1 VQVSQ
6 ASLAE
11 VLSGRFA
18 VERLLGHGSTASVFL
33 ATDVA
38 TGAAVA
44 IKAFRPDLA
53 ATVGPRRFL
62 REVAVLRLLDHPN
75 ILPVLCSDT
84 AGALLFFVSPY
95 ARGGSL
101 AARLA
106 AGPPPTLEDVLA
118 VAPQVAAALDHAH
131 GRNVLHRDIK
141 PANILFDGARA
152 LVCDFG
158 IARAIEA
165 AATDRSSSGFVLG
178 TPAYMSPE
186 QARGIGPLDS
196 RSDIY
201 ALACVV
207 YEMLAGEPPLSGP
220 TLQAIV
226 ARQAHE
232 RPRRLRVVRPDL
244 PGHVEA
250 ALEQALAK
258 EPLRRPRSA
267 GAFVRALAGSPAD

>member
-1 VQVSQ
+1 VQVTQESP
-6 ASLAE
+6 AE
-11 VLSGRFA
+11 VLSGRYA

-33 ATDVA
+33 ATDVT

-53 ATVGPRRFL
+53 ATVGARRFL

-75 ILPVLCSDT
+75 ILPLLRSDT
-84 AGALLFFVSPY
+84 AGGLLFFVGTSS
-95 ARGGSL
+95 R
-101 AARLA
+101 
-106 AGPPPTLEDVLA
+106 
-118 VAPQVAAALDHAH
+118 
-131 GRNVLHRDIK
+131 
-141 PANILFDGARA
+141 LFDGARV

-165 AATDRSSSGFVLG
+165 AVTDRSSSGFVLG

-186 QARGIGPLDS
+186 QARGIGPLDA

-226 ARQAHE
+226 ARQARE

-244 PGHVEA
+244 PAPVEA
-250 ALEQALAK
+250 AIDQALSK

-267 GAFVRALAGSPAD
+267 GAFVRALAGSPAE

>member
-1 VQVSQ
+1 MQVSQ
-6 ASLAE
+6 ESLAE
-11 VLSGRFA
+11 ALSGRYA
-18 VERLLGHGSTASVFL
+18 IARLLGHGSTATVFL

-38 TGAAVA
+38 TGGAVA

-53 ATVGPRRFL
+53 ATVGLRRFL

-75 ILPVLCSDT
+75 ILPVLASDT
-84 AGALLFFVSPY
+84 AGSLLYFVSPY
-95 ARGGSL
+95 AGDGSL

-106 AGPPPTLEDVLA
+106 AGWRPALDEVLA
-118 VAPQVAAALDHAH
+118 VAWQMAAALDHAH
-131 GRNVLHRDIK
+131 DRNILHRDIK
-141 PANILFDGARA
+141 PANVLFDGARV

-186 QARGIGPLDS
+186 QARGIGPLDA

-207 YEMLAGEPPLSGP
+207 YQMLAGEPPLSGP

-226 ARQAHE
+226 ARQAHG
-232 RPRRLRVVRPDL
+232 RPRRLGVVRPDL
-244 PGHVEA
+244 PAHVEA
-250 ALEQALAK
+250 ALERALAK

-267 GAFVRALAGSPAD
+267 GAFIGALAGGPAD

>member
-1 VQVSQ
+1 
-6 ASLAE
+6 LAE
-11 VLSGRFA
+11 ALSGRYA
-18 VERLLGHGSTASVFL
+18 IERLLGYGSTATVFL

-38 TGAAVA
+38 TGGAVA

-53 ATVGPRRFL
+53 ATVGARRFL

-75 ILPVLCSDT
+75 ILPVLASDT
-84 AGALLFFVSPY
+84 AGSLLYFVSPY
-95 ARGGSL
+95 AGGGSL

-106 AGPPPTLEDVLA
+106 GPPPALEDVLA
-118 VAPQVAAALDHAH
+118 VAAQVAAALDHAH
-131 GRNVLHRDIK
+131 ARNVLHRDIK
-141 PANILFDGARA
+141 PANILFDGARV

-186 QARGIGPLDS
+186 QARGIGPLDA

-207 YEMLAGEPPLSGP
+207 YQMLAGEPPLSGP

-226 ARQAHE
+226 ARQAQE

-244 PGHVEA
+244 PARVEA